1 MSKSFLFV
9 MQSPA
14 YNGNKVQEV
23 LDEVLITAAFDQKV
37 SLLLL
42 DNAVFHLKSAQQ
54 SAAVA
59 SKDIGA
65 IYRSLELYDI
75 ESIYV
80 EQESLNYSGL
90 LENDLL
96 IPIKLITRQE
106 LPALFKGFDF
116 VLEG

>member
-1 MSKSFLFV
+1 
-9 MQSPA
+9 MQAPA
-14 YNGNKVQEV
+14 YSGNKVQEV
-23 LDEVLITAAFDQKV
+23 LDVILITAAFDQKV

-42 DNAVFHLKSAQQ
+42 DDAVFHLKSKQQ
-54 SAAVA
+54 SVAVA

-80 EQESLNYSGL
+80 EQESLNCAGL
-90 LENDLL
+90 TKSDLL
-96 IPIKLITRQE
+96 IPIKPITRQT